1 MVASTLGRHSL
12 EKVIWSVR
20 SGKATRPIGC
30 VVPLITTKPSCLSL
44 PPDLYF
50 HSWKSWKIA
59 SGIFKVEMLHK
70 DWDQNELTCD
80 KWEGGN
86 FCFVLPQVPK
96 SCCIFS
102 PKHQPEENIIKTI
115 TRLFRTIPS
124 LIVLGKGRFWIIYV
138 FMDIV
143 CYSLP
148 LPPSLPLLP

>member
-1 MVASTLGRHSL
+1 MVESTLGGHSL
-12 EKVIWSVR
+12 EGGNMKCQVR
-20 SGKATRPIGC
+20 KDQLAVWRPLL
-30 VVPLITTKPSCLSL
+30 PQSL
-44 PPDLYF
+44 PVCPRPPTFTFTLG
-50 HSWKSWKIA
+50 KSWKIA
-59 SGIFKVEMLHK
+59 SGIFKVDMLHK

-86 FCFVLPQVPK
+86 FCFVLPQAPK

-124 LIVLGKGRFWIIYV
+124 LIVLGKGWFWIIYV